1 MKSAKKLR
9 LAIVCG
15 TMNVGGGETMSAKLA
30 GYIDHE
36 RFDVKYFVIS
46 DYIDNQIAARLRD
59 DGTDFVCLGLPT
71 SFSFKNYKVF
81 KKAMKEFKPDV
92 IHDHLFSPYSWVWA
106 LLHNKPM
113 ITTIHGNPG
122 KGDRRVKAIMKAKS
136 VQGHLRVIACSKKTM
151 EQTKD
156 CYELK
161 DKFLGT
167 IYNPISVDDF
177 KAHESVENT
186 ADFLAMGRL
195 NKLKNYPL
203 MLRAFKRVS
212 EKIPSAHLSI
222 AGSGP
227 LEAELK
233 ALTDELQ
240 LSEKVTFLG
249 NVTDIPT
256 LLSQKS
262 VLLLSSV
269 SEACPMVILEAMASG
284 VPTVATDVGGVPELI
299 SDNGIVVPSEDEE
312 AFAEAMIKITENT
325 DLLDEMR
332 EKCLKYSKNYD
343 KKVITRLY
351 EQEYLSLTKKGKLE

>member
-1 MKSAKKLR
+1 MKFARKLR

-15 TMNVGGGETMSAKLA
+15 TMNIGGGETMSAKLA
-30 GYIDHE
+30 GYIDRE
-36 RFDVKYFVIS
+36 QFEVKYFVIS
-46 DYIDNQIAARLRD
+46 NYIDNQIAERLHN

-92 IHDHLFSPYSWVWA
+92 IHDHLFSAYSWVWA

-113 ITTIHGNPG
+113 ITTIHGDPG
-122 KGDRRVKAIMKAKS
+122 NGDRRVKAIMKAKS

-151 EQTKD
+151 QQTKD
-156 CYELK
+156 CYRLR
-161 DKFLGT
+161 DKFMGV

-177 KAHESVENT
+177 KPHEPIENT

-212 EKIPSAHLSI
+212 EKLPTARLSI

-233 ALTDELQ
+233 MLTEELN

-299 SDNGIVVPSEDEE
+299 TDNGIVVPSENEE
-312 AFAEAMIKITENT
+312 AFAEAMIKITENA
-325 DLLDEMR
+325 DLLNEMR
-332 EKCLKYSKNYD
+332 EKSLEYSKNYD
-343 KKVITRLY
+343 KKVITTLY
-351 EQEYLSLTKKGKLE
+351 EQEYLNLKK